1 MEGKQIVFSDKDQL
15 EIEAIVI
22 DKDQDE
28 ALKFLDQ
35 LLERLKGHPG
45 FVCGFRPFK

>member
-15 EIEAIVI
+15 EIQGIVI
-22 DKDQDE
+22 DQDKAE
-28 ALKFLDQ
+28 AVKFLTK

-45 FVCGFRPFK
+45 YACGFRGFK